1 MPPESKGRVSAHRLS
16 EVSRLHVPKVQFR
29 GAPAL
34 RFSASGGCSC
44 EFLSDSAEF
53 EAPTWALNPEHLPAL
68 AGAVSLLG
76 SEARPFTFLAHWLGG
91 EEPAETLK
99 VKLSALTSD
108 ILENRVR
115 NNVLYLVG

>member
-1 MPPESKGRVSAHRLS
+1 MRPVSGLRVS
-16 EVSRLHVPKVQFR
+16 KVQFR

-34 RFSASGGCSC
+34 HFSVRGGCSC

-53 EAPTWALNPEHLPAL
+53 EAPVWALAPEHLHAL

-76 SEARPFTFLAHWLGG
+76 SEVKPFTFLAHWLDGG
-91 EEPAETLK
+91 APTETAK
-99 VKLSALTSD
+99 VKMSALVKD
-108 ILENRVR
+108 IERNRVR